1 MWTAWWLLIFFLL
14 VTWMLLQ
21 LADKQKKPESDP
33 NEGND
38 EEQRAHIAVAVYG
51 ICVWQFFFLG
61 SGILWTVICLLRGMF
76 RFSSRKVSIMK
87 FRNWHSHLA
96 IYSELKNTIT
106 MWWDMELQL
115 IQNET
120 SQNYFYRIPM
130 RACWLKIP
138 LGQ

>member
-1 MWTAWWLLIFFLL
+1 
-14 VTWMLLQ
+14 MLLQ

-61 SGILWTVICLLRGMF
+61 SGILWTVMWLLRGMF

-106 MWWDMELQL
+106 MWWD
-115 IQNET
+115 I
-120 SQNYFYRIPM
+120 FI
-130 RACWLKIP
+130 
-138 LGQ
+138 LGAAAYPEWDKSKLFLPYSNARLLT

>member
-106 MWWDMELQL
+106 MWWD
-115 IQNET
+115 I
-120 SQNYFYRIPM
+120 FI
-130 RACWLKIP
+130 
-138 LGQ
+138 LGAAAYPEWDKSKLFLPYSNARLLT